1 MPASALPRWAEPLFN
16 AEQMRA
22 VDGWAINERGVP
34 SLELMEA
41 AGRAV
46 AVAVVAAVTLLPG
59 AGASADTAADQRDVK
74 RQRAQVAYRLGD
86 MVAPTLPEGE
96 ALQGVVAELAASI
109 REGRAPLTD
118 GRAGLRVLELLE
130 AASRSL
136 ETGGGFVELEEV
148 R

>member
-1 MPASALPRWAEPLFN
+1 
-16 AEQMRA
+16 
-22 VDGWAINERGVP
+22 
-34 SLELMEA
+34 
-41 AGRAV
+41 
-46 AVAVVAAVTLLPG
+46 
-59 AGASADTAADQRDVK
+59 
-74 RQRAQVAYRLGD
+74 

-136 ETGGGFVELEEV
+136 ETGGGFIELEEV
-148 R
+148 Q